1 MNCAHGRNSLT
12 FLGQASVDMGNIL
25 LDAITCVFI
34 LVAEHAGDDSYFTL
48 CEILEKDGFFLR
60 SVLDKILHFQN
71 SNYINLHM
79 SDF

>member
-1 MNCAHGRNSLT
+1 MNRAHGRNSLT
-12 FLGQASVDMGNIL
+12 FLGQASVDMSNIL
-25 LDAITCVFI
+25 LNAFAGVFI

-48 CEILEKDGFFLR
+48 CEILKKDGFFLR

-71 SNYINLHM
+71 SNYVNLHM